1 MAIVGRAV
9 PWILQS
15 KNREK
20 ARERLY
26 KSVCAPLTKRDSF
39 GSTGVEGHENEKRG
53 MLLLFPSKG
62 WFLNQPFF
70 VSETYNETRVSE
82 SNQTN

>member
-1 MAIVGRAV
+1 
-9 PWILQS
+9 
-15 KNREK
+15 
-20 ARERLY
+20 
-26 KSVCAPLTKRDSF
+26 
-39 GSTGVEGHENEKRG
+39 ENEKRG